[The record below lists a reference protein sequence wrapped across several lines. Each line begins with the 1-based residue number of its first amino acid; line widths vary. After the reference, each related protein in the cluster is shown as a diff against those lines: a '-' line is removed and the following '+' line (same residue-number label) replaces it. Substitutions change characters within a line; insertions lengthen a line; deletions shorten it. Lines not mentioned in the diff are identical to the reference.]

1 MKETVQTPLE
11 KQHEKDKHGDSV
23 DMSGKKKKS
32 KKSSKASKNE
42 NESTEYLYWTDIF
55 GEEEILALLA
65 KEGFKDCTSDLC
77 LQSIVEEKER
87 VGPPCQLVEIGF
99 KLIVIMCEQEK
110 RELLAAVRRL

>member
-1 MKETVQTPLE
+1 ME

-42 NESTEYLYWTDIF
+42 NESIEYLYWTDNF

-77 LQSIVEEKER
+77 LQSIAKEKER
-87 VGPPCQLVEIGF
+87 VGPPCQLGDWI
-99 KLIVIMCEQEK
+99 
-110 RELLAAVRRL
+110 